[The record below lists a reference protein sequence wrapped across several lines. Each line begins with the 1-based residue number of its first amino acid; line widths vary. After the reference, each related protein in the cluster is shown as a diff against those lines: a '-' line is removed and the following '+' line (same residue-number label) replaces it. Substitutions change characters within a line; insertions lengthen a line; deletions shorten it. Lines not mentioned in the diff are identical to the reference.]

1 MVYSCTPARCEIY
14 RVFVRLPW
22 RSRPSAPLAR
32 KKAVQRRIFTGAGL
46 PYAYC
51 DGNSTVRATN
61 ADRSPQLSCLLSAS
75 IVRLLSIVR
84 SGKVGRVLD
93 PSEPFLSF
101 IVVVRA
107 GPRPARLQKT
117 LASQCSH
124 GRRPPSC
131 QVPARQRARRFAS
144 TLTTRGHRI
153 HHRCPAGQRYPR
165 RLEPR
170 AQGGEAPPVSGV
182 ANLAAPPHADK
193 SGGQTS
199 RLGPRPCSE
208 ELKRD
213 REEAIR
219 PPRTALVYAALQLT
233 QATQAEKRRK

>member
-1 MVYSCTPARCEIY
+1 MCARCEIY

-22 RSRPSAPLAR
+22 RSRPSEPLAR

-117 LASQCSH
+117 LASQCCH
-124 GRRPPSC
+124 GRVSAAEPQSAGEAKASTFRVDPHDSRPPDPS
-131 QVPARQRARRFAS
+131 PLTSWTTASAAARATSSSRRGAAS
-144 TLTTRGHRI
+144 VR
-153 HHRCPAGQRYPR
+153 
-165 RLEPR
+165 
-170 AQGGEAPPVSGV
+170 
-182 ANLAAPPHADK
+182 
-193 SGGQTS
+193 GGQFGHPAP
-199 RLGPRPCSE
+199 RGRVWRPCLQTGPSA
-208 ELKRD
+208 LLR
-213 REEAIR
+213 RAEAGSR
-219 PPRTALVYAALQLT
+219 GGHSASSDCN
-233 QATQAEKRRK
+233 

>member
-1 MVYSCTPARCEIY
+1 MTSK
-14 RVFVRLPW
+14 F
-22 RSRPSAPLAR
+22 
-32 KKAVQRRIFTGAGL
+32 
-46 PYAYC
+46 
-51 DGNSTVRATN
+51 
-61 ADRSPQLSCLLSAS
+61 
-75 IVRLLSIVR
+75 
-84 SGKVGRVLD
+84 GRVLD

-124 GRRPPSC
+124 GRRLPSC

-144 TLTTRGHRI
+144 TLTTRGRRI
-153 HHRCPAGQRYPR
+153 HHRCPAGQRDPR

-182 ANLAAPPHADK
+182 ANLATPPHEDV
-193 SGGQTS
+193 SGGLAS
-199 RLGPRPCSE
+199 RLGPRPCSV

-219 PPRTALVYAALQLT
+219 PPRIALVCRTAAYAHDTGRGAPCLPIQ
-233 QATQAEKRRK
+233 